1 MALASA
7 TPTEIDDLLLFDKQ
21 HTQQHLDLLQAV
33 KSELKLEES
42 DNKSQYEESV
52 VQPPTPP
59 ESYTTNDEK
68 LLETLTEQE
77 LSAATLPT
85 ALEEANAKLLLRTN
99 QSDSKMAVP
108 ADSRQRVTAQYAGN
122 NCNNVPPVLEAY
134 DLTSLT
140 ETPPPSMPTLTST
153 STTANSSTT
162 NSIKSTITATNC
174 ATFPVLG
181 RKARIGKTM
190 AREMVYAGA
199 AANVTA
205 QAQSTLQTHS
215 TPMIHVRTLPQ
226 QPHAIVQPQ
235 PQPQPQPQK
244 QLQLQLQ
251 QPPPPQPQA
260 RPQTQAQFVT
270 LQAEQLL
277 TAITPSPSPQVPATA
292 SESFPAAEIGRS
304 SLQTQTP
311 FILKTEIKAEK
322 IKLEDDEPLLNAVL
336 QMQQQQEFNH
346 NHDKDNEKAD
356 LKLIKAEPLT
366 LTCED
371 VTAEVSDV
379 MDTPTLKPLG
389 ML

>member
-7 TPTEIDDLLLFDKQ
+7 TPTEIDDLLLFGKQ
-21 HTQQHLDLLQAV
+21 HTQQHLDLFQAV

-68 LLETLTEQE
+68 LLDTLTEQE
-77 LSAATLPT
+77 LSTASLPAAAAAA
-85 ALEEANAKLLLRTN
+85 ALEEANAKLHLRSA
-99 QSDSKMAVP
+99 QSDNKMAVP
-108 ADSRQRVTAQYAGN
+108 LVGRQQATPQYVSSNGN
-122 NCNNVPPVLEAY
+122 NAPPVLEAY
-134 DLTSLT
+134 DLTSVT
-140 ETPPPSMPTLTST
+140 ETPPPSTPNST
-153 STTANSSTT
+153 VSTNSSTT
-162 NSIKSTITATNC
+162 NSTTTANNC
-174 ATFPVLG
+174 AVFPILG

-205 QAQSTLQTHS
+205 QTQSSLQTHT

-235 PQPQPQPQK
+235 Q
-244 QLQLQLQ
+244 QLQ
-251 QPPPPQPQA
+251 QPPT
-260 RPQTQAQFVT
+260 QTQPHQQTQTQFVA
-270 LQAEQLL
+270 LQSEQLL
-277 TAITPSPSPQVPATA
+277 TAITPSPSPQVPATL
-292 SESFPAAEIGRS
+292 SESFPAAEIAQS
-304 SLQTQTP
+304 TLQTP

-336 QMQQQQEFNH
+336 QMQQQQESNH
-346 NHDKDNEKAD
+346 NHDKDNEKAE

-366 LTCED
+366 LNCED
-371 VTAEVSDV
+371 VSAEVSDA
-379 MDTPTLKPLG
+379 MATPTLKPLG